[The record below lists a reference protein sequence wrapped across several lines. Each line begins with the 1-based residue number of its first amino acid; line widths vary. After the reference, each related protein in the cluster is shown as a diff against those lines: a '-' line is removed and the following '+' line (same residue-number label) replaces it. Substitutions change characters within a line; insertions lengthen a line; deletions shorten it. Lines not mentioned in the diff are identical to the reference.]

1 MRKIDKTLLE
11 LMIGILAWGVFWQ
24 IAGVWFVEDK
34 LLSSIGL
41 WIGVILALLAAVHMY
56 WALNKALSLDE
67 KGAQKVVMSHSLI
80 RYGVIVL
87 VLAVLGVTQLIN
99 PLITFLGVM
108 GLKAAAYMQPFIHR
122 FISKD
127 TK

>member
-1 MRKIDKTLLE
+1 MRKIDQTLLE
-11 LMIGILAWGVFWQ
+11 LLIGILIWGLFWQ
-24 IAGVWFVEDK
+24 LAGVWFVPDK
-34 LLSSIGL
+34 LSNSIGL
-41 WIGVILALLAAVHMY
+41 WIGVLLAMLSAVHMY
-56 WALNKALSLDE
+56 WALNRALDQDE

-80 RYGVIVL
+80 RYAVIVL
-87 VLAVLGVTQLIN
+87 VLAVIGVTEFSN
-99 PLITFLGVM
+99 PLIGFIGVM

>member
-11 LMIGILAWGVFWQ
+11 LMIGILVWGVFWQ

-56 WALNKALSLDE
+56 WALNKALFLDE
-67 KGAQKVVMSHSLI
+67 KGAQKVVM
-80 RYGVIVL
+80 
-87 VLAVLGVTQLIN
+87 
-99 PLITFLGVM
+99 
-108 GLKAAAYMQPFIHR
+108 
-122 FISKD
+122 
-127 TK
+127 

>member
-11 LMIGILAWGVFWQ
+11 LMIGILVWGVFWQ

-56 WALNKALSLDE
+56 WALNKALFLDE
-67 KGAQKVVMSHSLI
+67 KEAQKVVMSHSLV